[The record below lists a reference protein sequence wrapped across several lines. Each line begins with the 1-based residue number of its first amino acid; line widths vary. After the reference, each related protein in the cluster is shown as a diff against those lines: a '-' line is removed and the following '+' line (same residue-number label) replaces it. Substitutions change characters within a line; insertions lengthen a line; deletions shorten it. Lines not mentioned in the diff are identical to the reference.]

1 MKILA
6 VDARVAMPNVS
17 PFSVAVWSDRESDY
31 LEDWQTWRDA
41 AAQYGADGY
50 TMVTYGAEQAIIRL
64 LYSQS
69 EYVRV
74 DYRAGEFVSAR
85 WHYDCNS
92 DPMPIWDMR
101 PLCGA
106 LTIRKLIEAVGLT
119 PYETPQRYTWQHSTK
134 WHNPCFDH
142 NEQCCPL
149 CWDKI
154 NRAKWQCD
162 EHWKGECDACWR
174 SQNAHAIYL
183 YMARYARMAEGYGIN
198 PSRTVGGMAH
208 VIWRHLDRPDPI
220 RLSSREQDDFARR
233 GYRAGR
239 TECFKLGQCG
249 PVTYGDVS
257 QMYAS
262 ILRDIELP
270 TPAST
275 MLGEGGTA
283 PVEKYIWPGIVDATV
298 RVPDS
303 YVPILGIQSEQGFI
317 FPTGTFRG
325 HFTTTEL
332 NLALSRGVDVI
343 ETHSSLMGTE
353 RCRPFASFAEGMMNW
368 REDLRRE
375 KDPLEIAVKLM
386 LNSLYGMIGMKAW
399 HETEYV
405 MPLPAETTMADW
417 PYHDIKVLKDHV
429 LMRRSDLR
437 YRRGHYANPLWA
449 ALITAAARV
458 KLYLLMEQCGSEL
471 VYCDTDSIITMGELP
486 EDVDEPGRMR
496 YQGWFQ
502 ESAILAP
509 KMYRLQGGHG
519 GQKLAHAG
527 IPAWQ
532 IDRLIAEGKAKSGGP
547 VGIMDSF
554 HTGLEA
560 GRWVS
565 YQTDRQYSIGKR
577 QPVNVAT
584 LNVPH
589 GWTNTRPLIL
599 TMDMEK

>member
-41 AAQYGADGY
+41 AAQFGADGY
-50 TMVTYGAEQAIIRL
+50 TMIAYGAEQAVTRL
-64 LYSQS
+64 LYNHS
-69 EYVRV
+69 EHVRV
-74 DYRAGEFVSAR
+74 DYRAGEYVSAR
-85 WHYDCNS
+85 WHYDAEH

-134 WHNPCFDH
+134 WHNPCFEH
-142 NEQCCPL
+142 EVQCCPL
-149 CWDKI
+149 CWDVI

-174 SQNAHAIYL
+174 SQNAHAVYL
-183 YMARYARMAEGYGIN
+183 YMERYVRMAEGYGLK

-208 VIWRHLDRPDPI
+208 AIWRHLDRPNPI
-220 RLSSREQDDFARR
+220 RLSTREQDDFARR

-275 MLGEGGTA
+275 TLTA
-283 PVEKYIWPGIVDATV
+283 GSETHADALAWPGISDCTV
-298 RVPDS
+298 TTGERYLPV
-303 YVPILGIQSEQGFI
+303 LGVQQEQGYV
-317 FPTGTFRG
+317 FPVGTFRG
-325 HFTTTEL
+325 HFTHAEL
-332 NLALSRGVDVI
+332 ELAGSRGYQIQEVHATLCGMDW
-343 ETHSSLMGTE
+343 EP
-353 RCRPFASFAEGMMNW
+353 PFASFAAGMMDW
-368 REDLRRE
+368 REDLRKA

-386 LNSLYGMIGMKAW
+386 LNALYGMIGMKAW

-417 PYHDIKVLKDHV
+417 PYHDIKITPSGPKL
-429 LMRRSDLR
+429 RRCDLH
-437 YRRGHYANPLWA
+437 YRRGQYANPLWA
-449 ALITAAARV
+449 ALVTAAARV
-458 KLYLLMEQCGSEL
+458 KLYLLMEQCGSEI

-486 EDVDEPGRMR
+486 EDVNEPGRMR
-496 YQGWFQ
+496 YQGWFA

-519 GQKLAHAG
+519 GQKMAHAG

-532 IDRLIAEGKAKSGGP
+532 IDRLITEGKARSGGP

-560 GRWVS
+560 GRWVT
-565 YQTDRQYSIGKR
+565 YQTDRQYSVGKR
-577 QPVNVAT
+577 QPVNVAA
-584 LNVPH
+584 LNEPD
-589 GWTNTRPLIL
+589 GWTDTRPLVL
-599 TMDMEK
+599 TADMAE